1 MLELQNDGRFCYVLP
16 QTQTKLITESFFPG
30 WDQSSQ
36 KSLDPT
42 QEREPGT
49 GERNQLEEDG
59 QDQEGENQDQDLT
72 QGDQSLRRRNQTKT
86 VIQKLNGRRKRK
98 WMVQEEKKIEVMM
111 KMINHM
117 KNGIGIEK
125 KVRQDKKRRF
135 TFQMFQLT

>member
-1 MLELQNDGRFCYVLP
+1 M
-16 QTQTKLITESFFPG
+16 
-30 WDQSSQ
+30 
-36 KSLDPT
+36 
-42 QEREPGT
+42 
-49 GERNQLEEDG
+49 
-59 QDQEGENQDQDLT
+59 
-72 QGDQSLRRRNQTKT
+72 RRRNQTKT

-117 KNGIGIEK
+117 KNGIGKEK